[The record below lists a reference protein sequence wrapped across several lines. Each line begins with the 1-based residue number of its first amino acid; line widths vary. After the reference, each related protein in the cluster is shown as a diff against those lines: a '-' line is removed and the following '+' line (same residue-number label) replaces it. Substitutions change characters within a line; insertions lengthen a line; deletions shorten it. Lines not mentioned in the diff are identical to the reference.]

1 MIRSCF
7 LLFLFLLINPC
18 FADDSEHSVDQKR
31 SKVRDISDI
40 EDTNSKKFANKYI
53 LKDKYSK
60 EDIDEKISKSVAYSD
75 DEEEYSGHYKVGQPY
90 EVKGVT
96 YYPQE
101 YENYEEVGQASW
113 YGGNFHGKVTANGEI
128 YNMKDMTAAH
138 RTLPLP
144 SMVRVTN
151 LDNGKSVIVR
161 INDRGP
167 FSSKRIIDLSESVA
181 DELDFK
187 NKGVANVKVQFLR
200 EETKTLLSKLNLKS
214 CQNEG
219 NC

>member
-1 MIRSCF
+1 MIRLCF
-7 LLFLFLLINPC
+7 LLSLLFIINPC
-18 FADDSEHSVDQKR
+18 FGNDFKQSSDKKR
-31 SKVRDISDI
+31 SKSGLSNL
-40 EDTNSKKFANKYI
+40 TNINPETSIRYVLKNKKSKA
-53 LKDKYSK
+53 
-60 EDIDEKISKSVAYSD
+60 DIDEKISKSVAYSD
-75 DEEEYSGHYKVGQPY
+75 DEDEYSGHYKVGQPY
-90 EVKGVT
+90 EIKGVT

-113 YGGNFHGKVTANGEI
+113 YGGDFHGKVTANGEI

-151 LDNGKSVIVR
+151 LDNGKSVVVR

-187 NKGVANVKVQFLR
+187 NKGIANVKVQFLGD
-200 EETKTLLSKLNLKS
+200 ETKTLLSKLNLKS
-214 CQNEG
+214 CHKEDK
-219 NC
+219 C